1 MSISPELYEAIIRI
15 IDQRISEIK
24 VTREDFNRLIKI
36 VEALAEA
43 QKRTESVI
51 ATLGERVERLEK
63 VVEALAEAQKRTES
77 VIATLGE
84 RVERL
89 EKVVEALAEAQKRT
103 EDTVTRLTI
112 AVGSLSDTIG
122 YGLEDVAKVML
133 PSWLEKHEKIKVK
146 ELERRFIEVGG
157 EEVEMDLYGEGTK
170 GRYLI
175 TVIGEV
181 KSKIDVG
188 DVKKF
193 MSKLDKIGKALKN
206 RRILPLMFGYWFHPS
221 ASILGKKNGIR
232 VIAPYQKQ

>member
-36 VEALAEA
+36 
-43 QKRTESVI
+43 
-51 ATLGERVERLEK
+51 
-63 VVEALAEAQKRTES
+63 VEALAEAQKRTES

-146 ELERRFIEVGG
+146 ELERRFIEVDG
-157 EEVEMDLYGEGTK
+157 EEVEVDLYGEGIK

>member
-36 VEALAEA
+36 
-43 QKRTESVI
+43 
-51 ATLGERVERLEK
+51 
-63 VVEALAEAQKRTES
+63 
-77 VIATLGE
+77 
-84 RVERL
+84 
-89 EKVVEALAEAQKRT
+89 VEALAEAQKRT

-146 ELERRFIEVGG
+146 ELERRFIEVDG
-157 EEVEMDLYGEGTK
+157 EEVEVDLYGEGMK

>member
-1 MSISPELYEAIIRI
+1 MSISPELYETIIRI
-15 IDQRISEIK
+15 IDQRVSEIK
-24 VTREDFNRLIKI
+24 VTREDFNRLTKI

-63 VVEALAEAQKRTES
+63 AVEALAEAQKRTEES
-77 VIATLGE
+77 VS
-84 RVERL
+84 RL
-89 EKVVEALAEAQKRT
+89 AA
-103 EDTVTRLTI
+103 
-112 AVGSLSDTIG
+112 AVGSLSDAIG

-133 PSWLEKHEKIKVK
+133 PSWLEKHEKVKVK
-146 ELERRFIEVGG
+146 GLERRFIKVDG
-157 EEVEMDLYGEGTK
+157 EEVEANLYGEGVK

-193 MSKLDKIGKALKN
+193 MGNLDKIRKALKE
-206 RRILPLMFGYWFHPS
+206 RKILPLMFGYWFHPS
-221 ASILGKKNGIR
+221 ASALGKKNGIR
-232 VIAPYQKQ
+232 VIAPYQKQE

>member
-63 VVEALAEAQKRTES
+63 VVEALAEAQKRTE
-77 VIATLGE
+77 
-84 RVERL
+84 
-89 EKVVEALAEAQKRT
+89 
-103 EDTVTRLTI
+103 DTVTRLTI

-133 PSWLEKHEKIKVK
+133 P
-146 ELERRFIEVGG
+146 
-157 EEVEMDLYGEGTK
+157 
-170 GRYLI
+170 
-175 TVIGEV
+175 
-181 KSKIDVG
+181 
-188 DVKKF
+188 
-193 MSKLDKIGKALKN
+193 
-206 RRILPLMFGYWFHPS
+206 
-221 ASILGKKNGIR
+221 
-232 VIAPYQKQ
+232 